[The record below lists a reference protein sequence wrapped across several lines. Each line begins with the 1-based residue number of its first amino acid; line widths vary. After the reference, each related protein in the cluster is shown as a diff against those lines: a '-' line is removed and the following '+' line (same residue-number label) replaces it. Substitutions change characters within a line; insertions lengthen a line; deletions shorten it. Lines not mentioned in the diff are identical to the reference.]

1 MSENGVA
8 GLFLKEKA
16 RLLKQI
22 GQFTD
27 IRKNPQIPLTHIV
40 VSVLLMPFFSLHS
53 LLSLDRVSRREEFK
67 KYFGCS
73 RKMVA
78 SDSTVSRALHWLK
91 PEQLE
96 PFQRSLLPLFEQQEL
111 SRIQLAAG
119 GTYRRIGILDGSQMA
134 QHHLVALCLAG
145 KTDYPVMVMD
155 SRQRGKELPTAK
167 RMIQQAAKLLGSSF
181 PQLFVLDSLYF
192 NKPFFDILRAQG
204 AHVLIKS
211 DQPSFREVLEDAQ
224 YLFENKKDVVT
235 PVFEKQGFDSNRMC
249 AWSMEIASGV
259 YAGHPLQIAHLV
271 EDYPKRKTHQHVEC
285 WIVTTDLDLQPE
297 EIREAAH
304 LRWHIENN
312 TFKRLSHHTGTKR
325 FYFKDPGAF
334 FTLLRLFCT
343 AVALLDILLHIL
355 RRNGLRF
362 KSLLQ
367 GIKQTWQNMFS
378 QLQQAL
384 EPNIFA

>member
-1 MSENGVA
+1 VSENRIA

-22 GQFTD
+22 GLFTD
-27 IRKNPQIPLTHIV
+27 IRKNPQIKLTHLV
-40 VSVLLMPFFSLHS
+40 LCVLLMPFFSLQS
-53 LLSLDRVSRREEFK
+53 LLSLDRVSRRSEFK
-67 KYFGCS
+67 KYFGCT

-78 SDSTVSRALHWLK
+78 SDSTVSRALHWLR

-96 PFQRSLLPLFEQQEL
+96 QFQRSLLPLFEQQDL
-111 SRIQLAAG
+111 SRTQLAPG
-119 GTYRRIGILDGSQMA
+119 GPYRRIGILDGSQMA

-145 KTDYPVMVMD
+145 KSDYPVMVMD
-155 SRQRGKELPTAK
+155 SPSRGKELPTAQ
-167 RMIQQAAKLLGSSF
+167 RILLQAAKLLGSSF

-192 NKPFFDILRAQG
+192 NKPCFDLLRG
-204 AHVLIKS
+204 HNAHVLIKS

-224 YLFENKKDVVT
+224 YLFDNKKDVVT
-235 PVFEKQGFDSNRMC
+235 PISEKWGFDPNRLC

-271 EDYPKRKTHQHVEC
+271 EDYLKRKTNQHLQC
-285 WIVTTDLDLQPE
+285 WIVTTDLGLQPE

-325 FYFKDPGAF
+325 FYFKDPRAF
-334 FTLLRLFCT
+334 FTMLRLFCT
-343 AVALLDILLHIL
+343 AIALLDILLPIL
-355 RRNGLRF
+355 RRNRLLF

-367 GIKQTWQNMFS
+367 GIKTTWQNVFS

-384 EPNIFA
+384 EANIFA